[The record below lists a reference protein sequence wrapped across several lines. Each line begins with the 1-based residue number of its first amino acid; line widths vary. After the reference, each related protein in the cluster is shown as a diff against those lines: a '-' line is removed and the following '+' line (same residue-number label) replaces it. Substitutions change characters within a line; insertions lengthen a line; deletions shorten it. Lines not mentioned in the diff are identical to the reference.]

1 MGLDKLLL
9 LLLLRL
15 LLRIRLPRPM
25 THTHVDITN
34 TIPAA
39 SRTDTV
45 AMTDV
50 VMRGAMVTSRD
61 KDILVG
67 QVGSITTVGGVA
79 MGGTVG
85 VMDTDV
91 NLCIGD
97 EKKSRL
103 M

>member
-1 MGLDKLLL
+1 MSVSLDK
-9 LLLLRL
+9 LLLRL
-15 LLRIRLPRPM
+15 LLRTRPPRRMP
-25 THTHVDITN
+25 HTHVDITN

-39 SRTDTV
+39 SCTDKV

-50 VMRGAMVTSRD
+50 VIRGAMSMTRD

-67 QVGSITTVGGVA
+67 QGGGITTVGGVA

-85 VMDTDV
+85 VKDTDV
-91 NLCIGD
+91 NLCIGG
-97 EKKSRL
+97 KKKRSRL